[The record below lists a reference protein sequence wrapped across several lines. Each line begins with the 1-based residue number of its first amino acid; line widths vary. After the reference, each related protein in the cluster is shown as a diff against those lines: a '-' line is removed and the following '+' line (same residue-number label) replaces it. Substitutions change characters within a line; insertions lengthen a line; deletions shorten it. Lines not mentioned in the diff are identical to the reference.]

1 MREER
6 EELEEIRTQK
16 DCVKA
21 KGKEEDM
28 NRTNEEN
35 DVSWI
40 RVDDGIQHALLPNRL
55 PMEMRSVEPNV
66 KPKRD
71 RVREMWKGKGERH
84 TRRCSGNTL
93 HFVLTSTC
101 SS

>member
-1 MREER
+1 MREDKEKEVKARGQRQEEARKRVREER

-28 NRTNEEN
+28 NRTNEDN

-40 RVDDGIQHALLPNRL
+40 RVDDGSS
-55 PMEMRSVEPNV
+55 MRCCRIGS
-66 KPKRD
+66 RW
-71 RVREMWKGKGERH
+71 R
-84 TRRCSGNTL
+84 
-93 HFVLTSTC
+93 
-101 SS
+101 